1 MKQGMSSLNPNAAL
15 YVPLR
20 KQETAEDSLKN
31 VGKTTGS
38 NFLPN
43 GPIGVDRSY
52 LQADADYD
60 IPDLN
65 GLLIGNDFTKKGV
78 QNLSEL
84 TKKHS
89 IDEDSEMDLAYL
101 AIMFPNMSEQ
111 SLADVYSVNGDDV
124 EASVDMLNELECDPV
139 DFSEHLPSRLDI
151 GDVSECKVTES
162 SSMNP
167 KRIFSGEASG
177 SAVGPSDSGF

>member
-1 MKQGMSSLNPNAAL
+1 MKQAMSSLNPNAAL

-84 TKKHS
+84 IKKHS

-111 SLADVYSVNGDDV
+111 SLADVYSVNGGDV
-124 EASVDMLNELECDPV
+124 EASVDMLNELEVQVVC
-139 DFSEHLPSRLDI
+139 SESHYFKLYHI
-151 GDVSECKVTES
+151 GEY
-162 SSMNP
+162 
-167 KRIFSGEASG
+167 I
-177 SAVGPSDSGF
+177 